1 MMKQTVAILAIVG
14 SAAAFAP
21 VQKQQQSS
29 SAALQAKPFAGELG
43 AQAPVSD
50 VSFSCWLAVYSKV
63 FCTDLLITF
72 SSSLSFPFFT
82 AWFV

>member
-50 VSFSCWLAVYSKV
+50 VSFGTLVG
-63 FCTDLLITF
+63 
-72 SSSLSFPFFT
+72 
-82 AWFV
+82 